1 MEPFAGASLLLLAFV
16 LSKLRIPAGDA
27 VAIYA
32 VFSFAAKIAESLP
45 IASLAG
51 VDVSKLSEVTLAI
64 GYVSAVILGWRRG
77 GSTGAL
83 AAVAGLAAAKLL
95 DVQAAV
101 YYFAD
106 KFYAVFSFL
115 SVNVVDEIIKSTI
128 AGITSVVG
136 STVIGSGVAVAIIY
150 GAILAN
156 SMVNA
161 GLTAFNRSVYR
172 MILALTDSPAWS
184 TLIGLGASVA
194 LGLVATMAW
203 LVTLYTV
210 TWGMI
215 AIIMASVIRISEGSV
230 WVGLGHA
237 LSALGSSILITLLFG
252 DIRRIVSRAFRSI
265 GGRPT
270 LSTVAVAIVL
280 SLLILSTFSKLLAAA
295 SIAYYMAMVFTLATA
310 TASPRPPRRTR
321 ALNAVADSLYLLG
334 TLHIMLIAKERF
346 LQYLEWAK
354 QQILGLLG

>member
-27 VAIYA
+27 IAIYA

-51 VDVSKLSEVTLAI
+51 VDVSKLSEITLAI

-106 KFYAVFSFL
+106 KFYTIFSFL

-136 STVIGSGVAVAIIY
+136 STVIGSGVAVEIIY

-172 MILALTDSPAWS
+172 MILALTDSLTWS
-184 TLIGLGASVA
+184 TLMGLGASVA
-194 LGLVATMAW
+194 LGLIATMAW

-210 TWGMI
+210 T
-215 AIIMASVIRISEGSV
+215 
-230 WVGLGHA
+230 
-237 LSALGSSILITLLFG
+237 
-252 DIRRIVSRAFRSI
+252 
-265 GGRPT
+265 
-270 LSTVAVAIVL
+270 
-280 SLLILSTFSKLLAAA
+280 
-295 SIAYYMAMVFTLATA
+295 
-310 TASPRPPRRTR
+310 
-321 ALNAVADSLYLLG
+321 
-334 TLHIMLIAKERF
+334 
-346 LQYLEWAK
+346 
-354 QQILGLLG
+354 